1 MTFTY
6 HAYGL
11 LIASDVALPLPPI
24 APAGSPDL
32 VLHRGEDRPVP
43 HERPRG
49 ERLAEVGRP
58 NHTVFYTVARDD
70 KQTILRYPGLC
81 DFVGDVRFERIA
93 VHLHPGADEDLLPV
107 LIAGALLAMH
117 LMLRGEL
124 VLHASA
130 VQAGGRAVA
139 FVGRS
144 GMGKSTL
151 AAALCEQG
159 CGLVSDDLLRVDRAA
174 GGALLVHPG
183 GTESRLRPAAHA
195 LAATAAQDAVY
206 ETADGRL
213 ALRPRELVT
222 GPLLLA
228 ACVVPRPSR
237 DVTEVATRRLRPLEA
252 LLLLS
257 SYPRVLGWHD
267 PATMATSFQAL
278 GDLVERVP
286 VFEAAIPWGLPFAPG
301 VLDTLL
307 TAVTDP
313 VTVS

>member
-11 LIASDVALPLPPI
+11 LITSDVALPLPP
-24 APAGSPDL
+24 APPSGQPDL
-32 VLHRGEDRPVP
+32 ALHRREDRFVP
-43 HERPRG
+43 HERPPG

-58 NHTVFYTVARDD
+58 DHTVFYTLARDD
-70 KQTILRYPGLC
+70 TRTVLRYPGLC
-81 DFVGDVRFERIA
+81 DFVGDQRFTQIA

-107 LIAGALLAMH
+107 LISGALLAMH

-130 VQAGGRAVA
+130 IQAGGRAVA
-139 FVGRS
+139 FVGSS

-159 CGLVSDDLLRVDRAA
+159 YSLVSDDLLRVDPAD
-174 GGALLVHPG
+174 GGTLLVHPG
-183 GTESRLRPAAHA
+183 GTENRLRPAARE
-195 LAATAAQDAVY
+195 LAETAPAAY

-213 ALRPRELVT
+213 AARPRELAT

-228 ACVVPRPSR
+228 ACVVPLPSR
-237 DVTEVATRRLRPLEA
+237 DVTEVVTRRLRPLAA
-252 LLLLS
+252 LVRLS

-267 PATMATSFQAL
+267 PIAMAASFQAM

-301 VLDTLL
+301 VLDSLL
-307 TAVTDP
+307 AAVTDP
-313 VTVS
+313 VACG

>member
-11 LIASDVALPLPPI
+11 LITSDVALPLPPV

-32 VLHRGEDRPVP
+32 VLRRGGDRVVP
-43 HERPRG
+43 HERPPG

-58 NHTVFYTVARDD
+58 NHTVFYTLSRDD
-70 KQTILRYPGLC
+70 AHIVLRYPGLC
-81 DFVGDVRFERIA
+81 DFVGDVRFERIS
-93 VHLHPGADEDLLPV
+93 VHLHPGADEELLPV

-117 LMLRGEL
+117 LMLRNEL

-130 VQAGGRAVA
+130 VQVDGRAVA
-139 FVGRS
+139 FVGSS

-159 CGLVSDDLLRVDRAA
+159 HGLVSDDLLRVDRAD

-183 GTESRLRPAAHA
+183 GTESRLRPAARE
-195 LAATAAQDAVY
+195 LADSAPRDAVY

-213 ALRPRELVT
+213 ALRPRERVT

-237 DVTEVATRRLRPLEA
+237 DVTEVATRRLRPTEA

-267 PATMATSFQAL
+267 PATMATSFQGL
-278 GDLVERVP
+278 GDLVERIP
-286 VFEAAIPWGLPFAPG
+286 VFEAMIPWGLPFAPG

-307 TAVTDP
+307 AAVTE
-313 VTVS
+313 VAVG